1 MNWFETLDNMLA
13 EKLPQLR
20 ILRDE
25 PMSRHT
31 SFAVGGPAK
40 RMALPDSAQQLVKL
54 LDVPMTS
61 GFSPVV

>member
-31 SFAVGGPAK
+31 SFAIGGPA
-40 RMALPDSAQQLVKL
+40 RRLACPDSAGQLVEL
-54 LDVPMTS
+54 LAAE
-61 GFSPVV
+61 